1 MQLSGIIVLLISL
14 ELLFQILFHPV
25 RASSTTLTTSACV
38 VFASQEEV
46 ITEFVSDKVM
56 AVTKGKLFALVLL
69 AKLFSAFSGVAL
81 RAPRVFSER
90 NSASHSL
97 GLTGSV
103 GIGTTGPN
111 NLLDVDGT
119 IRVTQ
124 AGTPANYFTI
134 ADVSG
139 AAWFDLSNVAGG
151 GTQAVTFALN
161 GNNPTFTIRNNMGG
175 ELAPENWTGS

>member
-97 GLTGSV
+97 GLTGYV
-103 GIGTTGPN
+103 GIGTTAPAIGAK
-111 NLLDVDGT
+111 LDVAGPAK
-119 IRVTQ
+119 V
-124 AGTPANYFTI
+124 AGTGSETC
-134 ADVSG
+134 S
-139 AAWFDLSNVAGG
+139 AATVGMMRYNSSLGFMEIC
-151 GTQAVTFALN
+151 Q
-161 GNNPTFTIRNNMGG
+161 
-175 ELAPENWTGS
+175 